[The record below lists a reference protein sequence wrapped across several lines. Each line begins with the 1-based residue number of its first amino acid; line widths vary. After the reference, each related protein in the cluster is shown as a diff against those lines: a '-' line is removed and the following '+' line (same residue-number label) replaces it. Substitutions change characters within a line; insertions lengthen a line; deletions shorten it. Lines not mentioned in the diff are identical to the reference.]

1 MNFVNHEVPGSTV
14 SVSSNS
20 VSIEEQNVP
29 ESSPNANR
37 TPSPTLLTICPLSP
51 LLHGHVD
58 HMLRFLDIQVRHL
71 SAQIVFAVRGTFIGY
86 CHGGAGGIFPRWTL
100 PKLTPFVED
109 GNHEGLKHAPLRP
122 TFSYSD
128 RHHSADRRLRTCL
141 FRCCGADCGA
151 RGETLFI
158 WRPTQPSRKKSS
170 GELFYEWRRGVR
182 QGKAAK
188 SGQASICVT
197 GEENRASLR
206 QACTGGG
213 CAAVPARRRFRFRY
227 RVSEER
233 GTHDPS
239 FRKMSTVRNLTRW
252 Q

>member
-1 MNFVNHEVPGSTV
+1 MSALSSFTWPCGSHAEIFGHSSSS
-14 SVSSNS
+14 SVGANCFCSSR
-20 VSIEEQNVP
+20 NVHWVLP
-29 ESSPNANR
+29 W
-37 TPSPTLLTICPLSP
+37 
-51 LLHGHVD
+51 
-58 HMLRFLDIQVRHL
+58 
-71 SAQIVFAVRGTFIGY
+71 
-86 CHGGAGGIFPRWTL
+86 GAWGSFPRWAS

-109 GNHEGLKHAPLRP
+109 GNHEGLKQAPLRP
-122 TFSYSD
+122 AFSYSD